1 MTEEYFV
8 EVHYIKELASG
19 QSYRSFLVDERNLA
33 KLHKGYVNNILF
45 IIDAD
50 GIERGFPIDN
60 IGYIEIERRII
71 SDEKITN
78 PTSPTLSTYETIT
91 KIFEP

>member
-19 QSYRSFLVDERNLA
+19 QSVRSFFVDERNLA
-33 KLHKGYVNNILF
+33 KLRKGYVNNILF
-45 IIDAD
+45 IIDTD

-60 IGYIEIERRII
+60 IGYIEIEKREI
-71 SDEKITN
+71 SDEKIINTN
-78 PTSPTLSTYETIT
+78 SPTLSTHQTVI
-91 KIFEP
+91 KLFDP